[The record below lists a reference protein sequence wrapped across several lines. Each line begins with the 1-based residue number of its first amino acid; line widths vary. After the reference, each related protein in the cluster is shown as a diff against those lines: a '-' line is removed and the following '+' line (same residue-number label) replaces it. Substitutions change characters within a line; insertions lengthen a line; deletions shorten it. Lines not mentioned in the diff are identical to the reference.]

1 MVVRDRLSQ
10 EALKRFSTES
20 KASTSACIDS
30 LPILCCKRKASSY
43 NLHALLYPISLRFGL
58 QCTMYY
64 VGEGKR
70 FSFQWFGVFF
80 KGEQLPLDQTDLG
93 FDTGGTL
100 YF

>member
-20 KASTSACIDS
+20 KVSTSACIDS

-58 QCTMYY
+58 QCTML
-64 VGEGKR
+64 V
-70 FSFQWFGVFF
+70 
-80 KGEQLPLDQTDLG
+80 KGNVSHFNDLG
-93 FDTGGTL
+93 F
-100 YF
+100 FF

>member
-30 LPILCCKRKASSY
+30 LPILCCKRKAPSY

-70 FSFQWFGVFF
+70 FSFQ
-80 KGEQLPLDQTDLG
+80 
-93 FDTGGTL
+93 
-100 YF
+100 